1 MGKEIFQRA
10 EALLGTEAMERI
22 SEQRVIIFGTGGVGS
37 WCAEAL
43 VRTGVRLLTIVDFD
57 CVDVTNINRQLMATT
72 QTVGQPKVEA
82 LRKRLLEINPDA
94 EITALQ
100 KTFSE
105 ETADEFDLDKYDYII
120 DAIDSLKDKALLI
133 LKACETEARLFSSM
147 GAALKLDSTKI
158 QVAEFWKVKGDPLAR
173 ALRNCF
179 KKEKTFPR
187 HKFQCVYSDEAGQK
201 PTANSQQLA
210 KGSLVHITATFGM
223 TLAGLIIQDIRRLVL
238 LLVLMMTLGIHA
250 QNTDQKRQD
259 IDLDSPTFVPTV
271 KVGKVLENGDSI
283 QYMEMNNVYVYPP
296 ITFSSK
302 KQQQAYNRLV
312 KNVKIVLPIAKEARA
327 IMMETAEFL
336 ETLPDKKARDAHMKL
351 VEKSIMKEY
360 KPRMKK
366 LTYSQGKLLIKLI
379 YRESNSSGY
388 ELIQAFLGPVRAGF
402 YQAFAWAFGASL
414 KKKYDPEGVDRL
426 TERVVL
432 MVEAGQI

>member
-173 ALRNCF
+173 ALRNRF

-201 PTANSQQLA
+201 PTTNSQQLA